1 MGKGKLKKAFM
12 YTRITPWMQPQSCL
26 DKRDAIKSFLERN
39 GYAYNQK
46 MGRVVIGT
54 TVENF
59 NDMNSWQFLL
69 QLSEMKPIAQGAE
82 CLIVYTLDDLSKSKS
97 VAKEMV
103 DIIKAMGLDFKTTDG
118 SEIQLETKEESVFP
132 EFVSTDGMGLT

>member
-12 YTRITPWMQPQSCL
+12 YTRIALWMQPQECL
-26 DKRDAIKSFLERN
+26 ERRDAIKSFLERN
-39 GYAYNQK
+39 GYVYNKK
-46 MGRVVIGT
+46 MGRFVIGT
-54 TVENF
+54 TDENF

-69 QLSEMKPIAQGAE
+69 QLSEMKPIAKGAE

-103 DIIKAMGLDFKTTDG
+103 DIIKGMGLDFKTTDG
-118 SEIQLETKEESVFP
+118 SEIQLETKGETVFP
-132 EFVSTDGMGLT
+132 EFASTDGMELS

>member
-1 MGKGKLKKAFM
+1 MGKEKLKKAFM

-54 TVENF
+54 TDENF
-59 NDMNSWQFLL
+59 NDMN
-69 QLSEMKPIAQGAE
+69 
-82 CLIVYTLDDLSKSKS
+82 
-97 VAKEMV
+97 
-103 DIIKAMGLDFKTTDG
+103 
-118 SEIQLETKEESVFP
+118 
-132 EFVSTDGMGLT
+132 